1 MSEIAIRHAGHAL
14 EVEETRPDG
23 WSLRYRNDDAKAFRA
38 AAAYFADLWEGGVPL
53 TLEHPQEGEV
63 RVRVTGRLV
72 DPGAGVLRL
81 RVQRAAE
88 RDS

>member
-1 MSEIAIRHAGHAL
+1 MHHAGHAL

-38 AAAYFADLWEGGVPL
+38 AAAYFADLWEGGVRV
-53 TLEHPQEGEV
+53 TLDHPTEGSV

-81 RVQRAAE
+81 RVQRAAA
-88 RDS
+88 DDG